1 MVMRR
6 VVSSLDRFAARCANS
21 ALVATRIAVLAA
33 RSAAGDTG
41 NQPRGSAGIPRG
53 GAPWLV
59 TGLVGGLAVLALTS
73 TTSGQTED
81 TAKGATLLAEARKAV
96 GGEDKLAAIKRLQV
110 KGEMRRGQGNLTL
123 EGDTEVF
130 LELPDRFR
138 RNESLSLGP
147 GGPGIDRVEVL
158 NGNDIWDE
166 NNGGGGRFGR
176 GGDFGGRGGFG
187 GGRGGGFDFGQLA
200 GGNDQGRGQGIDPER
215 LKELQLRNRRTEV
228 ARLLLAFLLTTD
240 SPVAWIG
247 TAQSPEGTADVLEVK
262 SADGAATRLFLE
274 SATHMPL
281 MMTWS
286 TGGQRGGRG
295 GQGGGQGRARG
306 GDVAPPGGAV
316 QGGAPQTAALAG
328 APQSGAAVDT
338 LQGRRGRG
346 FGGASAAT
354 LEMHL
359 SEYKVVNGLKLPHL
373 ITRGTNG
380 ETAEEWVIKSYRI
393 NPTFKGNTFTK

>member
-1 MVMRR
+1 MGVMVMRR
-6 VVSSLDRFAARCANS
+6 VVSSL
-21 ALVATRIAVLAA
+21 
-33 RSAAGDTG
+33 
-41 NQPRGSAGIPRG
+41 
-53 GAPWLV
+53 V
-59 TGLVGGLAVLALTS
+59 TGLVGGLALLALTS
-73 TTSGQTED
+73 TISGQTED
-81 TAKGATLLAEARKAV
+81 TAKGAALLAEARKAI
-96 GGEDKLAAIKRLQV
+96 GGEDKLAAVKRLQV

-123 EGDTEVF
+123 DGDSEVF
-130 LELPDRFR
+130 FELPDKFR

-166 NNGGGGRFGR
+166 NNNAGVGGGRFGR
-176 GGDFGGRGGFG
+176 GGDFGGRGG
-187 GGRGGGFDFGQLA
+187 GGRGGFDVGQLA

-215 LKELQLRNRRTEV
+215 LKELQLRNRRSEV
-228 ARLLLAFLLTTD
+228 ARLLLAFLLATD

-247 TAQSPEGTADVLEVK
+247 TAQSPDGTADVLEVK
-262 SADGAATRLFLE
+262 SADGVATRLFLE

-281 MMTWS
+281 MMTWT
-286 TGGQRGGRG
+286 TGAQRGGRG

-306 GDVAPPGGAV
+306 GDVAQPGGAV
-316 QGGAPQTAALAG
+316 QRGAAQAAAPAG
-328 APQSGAAVDT
+328 TPQSGAAVDT